1 MFFNV
6 VTQMIKALKVIME
19 SISLHIKDVRSI
31 TPLTLPIFEKPCGFR
46 KLKDKSWATLF
57 P

>member
-6 VTQMIKALKVIME
+6 VTQMIKTLKVIME

-46 KLKDKSWATLF
+46 KLKDKS
-57 P
+57 